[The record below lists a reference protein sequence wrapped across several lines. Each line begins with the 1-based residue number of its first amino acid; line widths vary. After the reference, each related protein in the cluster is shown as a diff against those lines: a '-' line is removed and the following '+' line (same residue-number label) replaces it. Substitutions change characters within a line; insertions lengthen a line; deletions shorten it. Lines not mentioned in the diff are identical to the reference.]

1 MVKWRKNSEVN
12 AVCEFQNFNT
22 TVLDWKLIIAAK
34 KNETKLTN
42 NRTKGGHSSFANLVK
57 SLLTGSRIQDVI

>member
-1 MVKWRKNSEVN
+1 M
-12 AVCEFQNFNT
+12 CEFQNFNT

-57 SLLTGSRIQDVI
+57 SLNFGDKIDD

>member
-1 MVKWRKNSEVN
+1 M
-12 AVCEFQNFNT
+12 CEFQNFNT